1 MERGPRLNSAL
12 FARHI
17 PAMRPLFTA
26 VLTAFSLVFASGAY
40 AQGPAQPQAQ
50 GLAQGQAQAQAD
62 VAQVEQYFNSVRT
75 MQARFVQTNPDGS
88 TVQGTLSISR
98 PGKMRFEYDPPSKL
112 KVVADGLQVTMWDPA
127 TRDFGQWP
135 IGWTAASFLLKDP
148 FKLSGDLTV
157 ESVRRVD
164 GLMQLTVVQTR
175 KPQEGKVIVR
185 VAENP
190 LQLRGWSI
198 IDTRGNQVNVA
209 LSDLKTGMQLANSLF
224 KYDGPDAGQVMRGG
238 NRN

>member
-1 MERGPRLNSAL
+1 
-12 FARHI
+12 
-17 PAMRPLFTA
+17 MRPLFTA

-50 GLAQGQAQAQAD
+50 GLAQGQAQAD

-157 ESVRRVD
+157 ESVRRAD